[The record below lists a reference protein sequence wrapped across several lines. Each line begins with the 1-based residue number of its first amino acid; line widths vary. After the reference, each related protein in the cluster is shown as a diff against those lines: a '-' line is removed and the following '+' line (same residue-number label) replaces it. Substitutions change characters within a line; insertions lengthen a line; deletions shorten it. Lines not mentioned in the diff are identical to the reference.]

1 MATTVP
7 TVPTPL
13 REHRLA
19 TASQIEYSRT
29 LTPHLKE
36 VAQFYADVSDGINQ
50 DVVGHHDAKAVL
62 LVATA
67 YCGHT
72 YLVAAPGT
80 AKSRL
85 IKSLAAHLG
94 ISCATMS
101 LTAEHQPSD
110 ATGWQ
115 FFDQAQHAYQL
126 VPGPLTSGG
135 IVLFDEFNRG
145 TAYMHAGILEPMED
159 GVVRI
164 DNLVVPIPKPGI
176 LVATANPV
184 DWAINPVALSNLD
197 RFMVHTRIHALSDP
211 ADQLHLMLNARK
223 YDQRVTPLGRE
234 QQLSGDERRRTQGQ
248 ADQMLRYRGYI
259 RDEVRIEEA
268 VATYMRNLV
277 TALRAHPAVDKGA
290 SDDLTLR
297 DGGGGDR
304 GLVHLVAAAKAHA
317 VLCSA
322 EGFVSP
328 DDVQAMLAPV
338 WAHRMVL
345 DGVGQLSDHAFAGA
359 TAVILQVLE
368 QIPVP
373 W

>member
-1 MATTVP
+1 MMATISTI
-7 TVPTPL
+7 PTPL

-19 TASQIEYSRT
+19 DVRDIEASRT
-29 LTPHLKE
+29 LTTNLKE
-36 VAQFYADVSDGINQ
+36 VARYYADVYHGINQ

-85 IKSLAAHLG
+85 IKSLAKHLG

-115 FFDQAQHAYQL
+115 FFDQAERSYKL

-176 LVATANPV
+176 IVATANPV

-197 RFMVHTRIHALSDP
+197 RFMVHTRMHALW
-211 ADQLHLMLNARK
+211 
-223 YDQRVTPLGRE
+223 T
-234 QQLSGDERRRTQGQ
+234 RT
-248 ADQMLRYRGYI
+248 I
-259 RDEVRIEEA
+259 SC
-268 VATYMRNLV
+268 N
-277 TALRAHPAVDKGA
+277 
-290 SDDLTLR
+290 S
-297 DGGGGDR
+297 
-304 GLVHLVAAAKAHA
+304 
-317 VLCSA
+317 C
-322 EGFVSP
+322 
-328 DDVQAMLAPV
+328 
-338 WAHRMVL
+338 
-345 DGVGQLSDHAFAGA
+345 
-359 TAVILQVLE
+359 
-368 QIPVP
+368 
-373 W
+373 